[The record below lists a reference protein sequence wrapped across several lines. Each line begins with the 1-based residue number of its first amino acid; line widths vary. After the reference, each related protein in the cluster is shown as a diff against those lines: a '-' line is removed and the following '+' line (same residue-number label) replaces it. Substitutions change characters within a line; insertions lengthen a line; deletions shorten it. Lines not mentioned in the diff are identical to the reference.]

1 MQISFKINVYQQ
13 NKCACSSEFF
23 LLFTFEK
30 IKAVAK
36 IGINIATGSLQ
47 KEEIIVGIDLGT
59 TNSLIAI
66 IHPETKQAVAL
77 KEHNR
82 SSMVPSVVHF
92 DAIGNVTV
100 GEEAKQYL
108 ITEPQNTIFSAKRL
122 MGKSYSDIK
131 DNNSFFSYKIID
143 DDTDSLVKVQVGN
156 KFYSPI
162 ELSSFILKELK
173 QRAEHILKTPVN
185 KAVVTV
191 PAYFNDAQRQATR
204 DAGKLAG
211 LDVLRILNEPTAA
224 SLAYGIGLH
233 KDNHLPAGKASKTIA
248 VYDLGGG
255 TFDISILRISNGI
268 FEVLSTNGDTYL
280 GGDDL
285 DIAIVKFWLQQLS
298 ISEDE
303 VKNNK
308 VFAQAIRLKA
318 EEAKKHLSINETF
331 YDTLN
336 GNDVRLSQNEFE
348 NLIKPLVDKT
358 IVCCKNALKDAG
370 LVKNDIEVI
379 VMVGGS
385 TRVPF
390 VKKTISDFFEK
401 EVNDSMNPEEVV
413 ALGAALQ
420 ADILAGNNKDFLL
433 LDITPLSLGI
443 ETRGGLMDILIPR
456 NSKIPTKASRQYT
469 TQVNGQSGIKISV
482 YQGER
487 DLVNDNRMLAQ
498 FNLTN
503 IPAMPAGLPKVEIS
517 FLINADGILIVK
529 AKELRSGVEQ
539 SIDVQPQYGL
549 TDQQVETMLQESIIH
564 AKDDIGTRALL
575 EARTEG
581 EQLLETTEKFIQKN
595 SGELTSEELM
605 STAQAMQALQLALTM
620 EDKDLI
626 HLKIEELNDISRPYA
641 ERVMDQAVSKAM
653 KGKAI

>member
-1 MQISFKINVYQQ
+1 M
-13 NKCACSSEFF
+13 
-23 LLFTFEK
+23 
-30 IKAVAK
+30 AK

-47 KEEIIVGIDLGT
+47 KEEMIVGIDLGT

-66 IHPETKQAVAL
+66 IHPETKQVIAL
-77 KEHNR
+77 KEHN
-82 SSMVPSVVHF
+82 SSSLVPSIIHF
-92 DAIGNVTV
+92 DENGNVTV

-122 MGKSYSDIK
+122 MGKSYNDIK
-131 DNNSFFSYKIID
+131 ENSSFFTYKIID
-143 DDTDSLVKVQVGN
+143 DDTESLVKVQVGN
-156 KFYSPI
+156 KFYSPV

-185 KAVVTV
+185 KAVITV

-211 LDVLRILNEPTAA
+211 LDVLRIINEPTAA

-233 KDNHLPAGKASKTIA
+233 KDDHKTIA

-280 GGDDL
+280 GGDDF
-285 DIAIVKFWLQQLS
+285 DNAIVKYWLQKLS
-298 ISEDE
+298 INE
-303 VKNNK
+303 VELKTNK
-308 VFAQAIRLKA
+308 EFAQAIRLKA
-318 EEAKKHLSINETF
+318 EEAKKHLSFNDDFVDE
-331 YDTLN
+331 LN
-336 GNDVRLSQNEFE
+336 GKELKITRNEFE
-348 NLIKPLVDKT
+348 ELIRPYIDKT
-358 IVCCKNALKDAG
+358 ITCCKNALKDAK
-370 LVKNDIEVI
+370 LTTTDIQEI

-385 TRVPF
+385 TRVP
-390 VKKTISDFFEK
+390 VVNKSISDFFGK
-401 EVNDSMNPEEVV
+401 EVNISMNPDEVV

-420 ADILAGNNKDFLL
+420 ADILAGNNKEFLL

-487 DLVNDNRMLAQ
+487 DLVKDNRRLAE

-539 SIDVQPQYGL
+539 EIEVQPQYGL
-549 TDQQVETMLQESIIH
+549 TDQEVEKMLLESITH
-564 AKDDIGTRALL
+564 AKDDIATRALL

-595 SGELTSEELM
+595 AKELASGELVA
-605 STAQAMQALQLALTM
+605 TAEAMQALQLALTM

-626 HLKIEELNDISRPYA
+626 HTKIEELNNISRPYA

-653 KGKAI
+653 KGKAIS